1 MTAFFDPNILVYAAT
16 ADAKRQRANE
26 CLERRG
32 LASVQV
38 LNEFVH
44 VARRKFGHDWP
55 QIEFALGLFRASL
68 DDVVPITLNT
78 HDGAM
83 TLAREHGL
91 SFYDALIVAAALEA
105 GCDTLYTEDMQHG
118 RKFGGLV
125 IVNPFIESR
134 G

>member
-1 MTAFFDPNILVYAAT
+1 MTAFFDTNVLVYAASS
-16 ADAKRQRANE
+16 DAKRQLANE
-26 CLERRG
+26 CLGRRG

-68 DDVVPITLNT
+68 DDVVPVTLNT
-78 HDGAM
+78 HAGALA
-83 TLAREHGL
+83 LARDHSL

-118 RKFGGLV
+118 RKFGGLAV
-125 IVNPFIESR
+125 VNPFIE
-134 G
+134 GGG